1 LQNYLKIWNG
11 RLEAVGWRSFYGGLK
26 ILGIVITVGGA
37 MLLSFYRRPSTRH
50 PNSPSPG
57 SNNGT
62 FFVNKLEGRTRLI
75 LGPVLMF
82 LSAIAWSTWLVFQ
95 SKLLELYPARL
106 RLSTLQCLIGS
117 VQSTI
122 IAAALERERNSWK
135 IRWDIQLASLA
146 YCVSLSFPHTTYC
159 HYHLTIINIYILL
172 LQFIF
177 NL

>member
-1 LQNYLKIWNG
+1 
-11 RLEAVGWRSFYGGLK
+11 
-26 ILGIVITVGGA
+26 
-37 MLLSFYRRPSTRH
+37 
-50 PNSPSPG
+50 
-57 SNNGT
+57 
-62 FFVNKLEGRTRLI
+62 
-75 LGPVLMF
+75 MF
-82 LSAIAWSTWLVFQ
+82 LSAIAWSTWLVVQ

-172 LQFIF
+172 CSSYSIYNLLERIAGCIRNWGCIWTPNLVYREERAVLRFHVFSTCVGF
-177 NL
+177 NGHLLSNFMG